1 MVKKSTL
8 LKLQVLFFTTLL
20 IVNNKTIAQVTTLT
34 EGFDD
39 FSATGW
45 ITVNRSTNGSTGQK
59 WIQGDP
65 RKFNA
70 YSGGDSSYAAA
81 DYHSIG
87 RSAEGT
93 ISNWLISPELNLTN
107 GGAVIFYT
115 RTFPSDYAD
124 RLQVRLSRDGA
135 STNVGLSPSSV
146 GSFKEVLLTIN
157 PTLDLPDENDEG
169 GYPDS
174 GWTQY
179 TISVPPGGSS
189 GRIAFRYFVTDA
201 GSTGTN
207 SNYIGIDEFSFESV
221 LPVTLFNFRG
231 EIKNNQALLTW
242 STANEINNKGFEVE
256 QSHDNKTFSSI
267 GFVAAVKTSTGV
279 NNYSFTNSKLLSGA
293 NYYRLKQVDNDGG
306 SRYSSVVKLDFSK
319 FAWAIFGNPS
329 NNTFIQLQTEKQS
342 NVAVQIVTLNGQLI
356 QTIRKGDLSQGTY
369 NIPLNLSNAPH
380 SIYIVKLLV
389 DKDSYT
395 KKLIK

>member
-8 LKLQVLFFTTLL
+8 LKLHVLFFITFLM
-20 IVNNKTIAQVTTLT
+20 INNKTIAQVTSLN

-45 ITVNRSTNGSTGQK
+45 STINNSTYGSTGQK
-59 WIQGDP
+59 WLQGDP
-65 RKFNA
+65 RKFVA
-70 YSGGDSSYAAA
+70 YTGGDSSYAYAN
-81 DYHSIG
+81 YQSVG
-87 RSAEGT
+87 GSAKGT

-107 GGAVIFYT
+107 GGAVTFYT
-115 RTFPSDYAD
+115 RTFPSDFAD
-124 RLQVRLSRDGA
+124 RLEVRLSRNGA
-135 STNVGLSPSSV
+135 STNVGSTPTSV
-146 GSFKEVLLTIN
+146 GNFTEVLLTIN
-157 PTLDLPDENDEG
+157 PTLDLPVGGVG
-169 GYPDS
+169 GYPDT

-179 TISVPPGGSS
+179 TFSVPPGGSS
-189 GRIAFRYFVTDA
+189 GRLAFRYYVTNG
-201 GSTGTN
+201 GSTGLN
-207 SNYIGIDEFSFESV
+207 SNYVGIDEFSFEST

-256 QSHDNKTFSSI
+256 LSDDNKAFSSI
-267 GFVAAVKTSTGV
+267 GFVAAVKTSTGI

-293 NYYRLKQVDNDGG
+293 NYYRLKQVDNDGA

-342 NVAVQIVTLNGQLI
+342 DVSVQIIALNGQLI
-356 QTIRKGDLSQGTY
+356 QTINKGNLLQGTY
-369 NIPLNLSNAPH
+369 NIPLSLSNAPH
-380 SIYIVKLLV
+380 GIYIVRLLV
-389 DKDSYT
+389 DKNSYT
-395 KKLIK
+395 KKMIK

>member
-1 MVKKSTL
+1 MTKKTTL
-8 LKLQVLFFTTLL
+8 VKLQVLFFTTLL

-34 EGFDD
+34 EGFDN

-45 ITVNRSTNGSTGQK
+45 ITVNNSTDASTGQT
-59 WIQGDP
+59 WRQGD
-65 RKFNA
+65 RQLNA
-70 YSGGDSSYAAA
+70 YSGGKSSYAYA
-81 DYHSIG
+81 DYHSVG
-87 RSAEGT
+87 SSAEGT
-93 ISNWLISPELNLTN
+93 ISNWLISPTLNLTN
-107 GGAVIFYT
+107 GGMITFYT

-135 STNVGLSPSSV
+135 SKHVGSTPASV
-146 GSFKEVLLTIN
+146 GNFTELLLTIN
-157 PTLDLPDENDEG
+157 QSLDPD
-169 GYPDS
+169 GYPDTN
-174 GWTQY
+174 WTKY

-189 GRIAFRYFVTDA
+189 GRVAFRYFVPDA
-201 GSTGTN
+201 GSSGTN

-231 EIKNNQALLTW
+231 EIKNNEALLTW

-293 NYYRLKQVDNDGG
+293 NYYRLKQVDNDGA
-306 SRYSSVVKLDFSK
+306 SRLSSVVKLDFSK

-342 NVAVQIVTLNGQLI
+342 NVAVQIVSLNGQLI
-356 QTIRKGDLSQGTY
+356 QTIRKGNLSQGTY
-369 NIPLNLSNAPH
+369 NIPLNLSNVPH
-380 SIYIVKLLV
+380 GIYIVKLLV
-389 DKDSYT
+389 DKNSYT

>member
-1 MVKKSTL
+1 MTKKTTL
-8 LKLQVLFFTTLL
+8 VKLQVLFFFTLL
-20 IVNNKTIAQVTTLT
+20 IASNKTIAQVTTLT

-45 ITVNRSTNGSTGQK
+45 ITVNNSTDASTGQT
-59 WIQGDP
+59 WRQGD
-65 RKFNA
+65 RQLNA
-70 YSGGDSSYAAA
+70 YSGGKSSYAYA
-81 DYHSIG
+81 DYHSVG
-87 RSAEGT
+87 SSAEGT
-93 ISNWLISPELNLTN
+93 ISNWLISPTLNLTN
-107 GGAVIFYT
+107 GGMITFYT

-135 STNVGLSPSSV
+135 SKHVGSTPASV
-146 GSFKEVLLTIN
+146 GNFTELLLTIN
-157 PTLDLPDENDEG
+157 QSLDPD
-169 GYPDS
+169 GYPDTN
-174 GWTQY
+174 WTKY
-179 TISVPPGGSS
+179 TISIPPGGSS
-189 GRIAFRYFVTDA
+189 GRVAFRYFVEDG
-201 GSTGTN
+201 GSSGVN
-207 SNYIGIDEFSFESV
+207 SNYIGIDEFSYESV

-293 NYYRLKQVDNDGG
+293 NYYRLKQVDNDGA
-306 SRYSSVVKLDFSK
+306 SRLSSVVKLDFSK

-342 NVAVQIVTLNGQLI
+342 NVAVQIVSLNGQLI
-356 QTIRKGDLSQGTY
+356 QTIRKGNLSQGTY
-369 NIPLNLSNAPH
+369 NIPLNLSNVPH
-380 SIYIVKLLV
+380 GIYIVKLLV
-389 DKDSYT
+389 DKNSYT